1 MEESAEDSTGSVS
14 SSLNFSQASLA
25 QCPEDVAVTLVPDLS
40 MSIGSS
46 DTVDIVRLLFTFAG
60 LGPKVETALFL
71 VTGCKASDDL
81 GSLLSGL
88 LLYSG
93 TSDKS
98 ETFLHCSLSAPLW
111 GPGSSYWMY
120 SL

>member
-71 VTGCKASDDL
+71 VTDDL